1 MSRLARPVVALA
13 AALTL
18 TAQTPPVA
26 QLGVQFPPLGRLNYY
41 KKAAFADIRDN
52 LHASYV
58 RIGWLP
64 NWVTRYDKVRWG
76 REDRGMQRICQ
87 SGLKVMILT
96 PSFRDDSKGEE
107 DLYANIDEFLSR
119 YQQREPGCIEYAEL
133 ANEADI
139 PRNSFANVEEY
150 TRYYER
156 VAPIVARHGIKV
168 VTSGTSG
175 KDLPWTY
182 SLASLLAGASPR
194 PPLDGFGFHPYGVPP
209 AEMAGAVNA
218 MRQVTAFFPGVRRP
232 NDIYVT
238 ELGEQNAADLYNAI
252 VNLAHETP
260 ALTIFEYE
268 RQPGDD
274 PGYGLKDYPALYDAV
289 VRAWK
294 RVTTP

>member
-1 MSRLARPVVALA
+1 MG
-13 AALTL
+13 
-18 TAQTPPVA
+18 QTPHVA
-26 QLGVQFPPLGRLNYY
+26 QLGIQFPPLGRLKYY
-41 KKAAFADIRDN
+41 TQAAFADIRDN

-58 RIGWLP
+58 RVGWLP
-64 NWVTRYDKVRWG
+64 GWAKYDRKPWV
-76 REDRGMQRICQ
+76 REDRGMHRICR

-96 PSFRDDSKGEE
+96 PSFRDDPKGE
-107 DLYANIDEFLSR
+107 DHLFVNIDEFFTR
-119 YQQREPGCIEYAEL
+119 YERREPGCIIYAEL
-133 ANEADI
+133 ANEADL
-139 PRNSFANVEEY
+139 PRNAFADVEEY
-150 TRYYER
+150 ARYYER

-194 PPLDGFGFHPYGVPP
+194 PQVDGFGFHPYGIAPP
-209 AEMAGAVNA
+209 AMAGALNA
-218 MRQVTAFFPGVRRP
+218 MRQVTSLFPNVRGP

-238 ELGEQNAADLYNAI
+238 ELGEQNAGDLYEAV

-274 PGYGLKDYPALYDAV
+274 PGYGLKDYPALYDALR
-289 VRAWK
+289 RAWK
-294 RVTTP
+294 HVTTP